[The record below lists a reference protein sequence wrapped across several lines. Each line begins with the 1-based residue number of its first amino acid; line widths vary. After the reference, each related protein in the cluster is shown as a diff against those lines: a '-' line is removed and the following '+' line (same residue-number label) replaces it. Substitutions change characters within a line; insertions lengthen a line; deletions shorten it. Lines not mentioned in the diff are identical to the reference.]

1 MEFWVIN
8 KMKRIILISNT
19 FPFKGETFL
28 ETELNTVGK
37 QYKIELWPF
46 FVDKSKRR
54 KINLPKNIELHLFNN
69 GKKDYVIAF
78 ISALKIF
85 LKEHEF
91 KACLKKRSFV
101 RNTIKGLK
109 FAYISELRTISIDRW
124 LKSYNDDQLIIY
136 SYWMYESA
144 YVAARIK
151 NKYPK
156 FVFITRC
163 HGYDIY
169 QERHKRGYLP
179 FRGFIIKNADL
190 IFPVSENGKHYLEG
204 LYGENIRNK
213 IRVARLG
220 TIRKNEIFSNREKEN
235 TIVIVSCSNMV
246 SVKRIDL
253 IISALKASKKRIH
266 WYHFGDGE
274 LRNILKQQARML
286 PQNIQYS
293 FMGYQPNDIV
303 QKFYA
308 DHYIDAFL
316 NVSESEGI
324 PVSIME
330 AESYGIP
337 IIATNVGGTA
347 EIVHDKKNGVLLK
360 SNFMINELLDA
371 IDEVI
376 ENADQYRDEAL
387 RTWQSMSNAHTVF
400 SDFYKNLM
408 EV

>member
-46 FVDKSKRR
+46 FVDKSKER
-54 KINLPKNIELHLFNN
+54 KINLPENIELHLFNN
-69 GKKDYVIAF
+69 EKKDNIKAF
-78 ISALKIF
+78 LNAVKIF
-85 LKEHEF
+85 LKEKELH
-91 KACLKKRSFV
+91 ACFNKRSFI
-101 RNTIKGLK
+101 RNIAKGLK
-109 FAYISELRTISIDRW
+109 FAYISEKRTISIDKW
-124 LKSYNDDQLIIY
+124 LKNFNDNQFCIY

-151 NKYPK
+151 SKYPK
-156 FVFITRC
+156 CAFITRC

-169 QERHKRGYLP
+169 QERHSGGYLP
-179 FRGFIIKNADL
+179 FRDFIIKNADA
-190 IFPVSENGKHYLEG
+190 IFSVSENGKHYLEK
-204 LYGENIRNK
+204 LYGDDIKEK
-213 IRVARLG
+213 IRVSRLG
-220 TIRKNEIFSNREKEN
+220 TIRNTNINTSRKKEN
-235 TIVIVSCSNMV
+235 AIVLVSCSNMI
-246 SVKRIDL
+246 SVKRIDK
-253 IISALKASKKRIH
+253 IISALKISKRRIH

-274 LRNILKQQARML
+274 LRNTLMQQARMF
-286 PQNIQYS
+286 PQNIKYS
-293 FMGYQPNDIV
+293 FMGYQPNDVV

-316 NVSESEGI
+316 NVSESEGV

-347 EIVHDKKNGVLLK
+347 EIVIDGYNGVLLNQDF
-360 SNFMINELLDA
+360 SNEDFLNA
-371 IDEVI
+371 I
-376 ENADQYRDEAL
+376 ENVISNSSKYSRNGL
-387 RTWQSMSNAHTVF
+387 LTWESISNANNVF
-400 SDFYKNLM
+400 PKFYGDLTT
-408 EV
+408 